1 MAAAILPF
9 LPLIGQAV
17 GQGIQAIGGS
27 RRAKD
32 MKEFYGDLRE
42 SGEKDAKRLQA
53 ERQGL
58 YSMGPTMRRYMQYA
72 MQDPAADL
80 ERQEAQ
86 RQAGTAVG
94 ALKAGGA
101 RAILGGLGAQQQ
113 QAASNMARI
122 AADSYRRRQDATA
135 AVARQEERLRQEQR
149 GDIGA
154 DLNLAREQAASG
166 LAGEFESDLYR
177 RALGTNFLTSL
188 VGLTGQ
194 AAGMGLF
201 GKGGKKGGQSN
212 SDTLAELAESGE
224 GDQILSG
231 IESYITDPTMNP
243 FRINEN
249 GGKVK
254 KTPGEFSHAT
264 NPINVMQDGAKI
276 GELTGG
282 EYVLN
287 PEQAAAIARQ
297 SDIARKLFR
306 KFDREA

>member
-1 MAAAILPF
+1 MAAAAILPF
-9 LPLIGQAV
+9 LPMIGQAI
-17 GQGIQAIGGS
+17 GSGIQAIGGA

-32 MKEFYGDLRE
+32 TEEFYKGLKE
-42 SGEKDAKRLQA
+42 SGEKEAERLQS
-53 ERQGL
+53 ERKDL
-58 YSMGPTMRRYMQYA
+58 YSMGPTMRKYMQYA

-86 RQAGTAVG
+86 RQSGTAVG

-122 AADSYRRRQDATA
+122 AADSYNRRQAATA
-135 AVARQEERLRQEQR
+135 AVGRQEEILRQEQR
-149 GDIGA
+149 GDIGV
-154 DLNLAREQAASG
+154 DLGLARKQAASG

-177 RALGTNFLTSL
+177 RALGTNFLSGL
-188 VGLTGQ
+188 AGLTGQ

-201 GKGGKKGGQSN
+201 GKGGKKGSA
-212 SDTLAELAESGE
+212 AENFNNA
-224 GDQILSG
+224 
-231 IESYITDPTMNP
+231 DPATQAFFMDPENQAM
-243 FRINEN
+243 INAAQFAFEK
-249 GGKVK
+249 GGRVK
-254 KTPGEFSHAT
+254 KTPGEFSHAS

-287 PEQAAAIARQ
+287 PQQAAAIARQ

-306 KFDREA
+306 KFDKEA

>member
-1 MAAAILPF
+1 MAAAAILPF

-32 MKEFYGDLRE
+32 MEEFYRDLKE
-42 SGEKDAKRLQA
+42 SGEKEAGRLQA

-86 RQAGTAVG
+86 RQSGTAVG

-122 AADSYRRRQDATA
+122 AADSYRRRQEATA
-135 AVARQEERLRQEQR
+135 TVGRQEERLRQEQR

-154 DLNLAREQAASG
+154 DLDLARKQAASG
-166 LAGEFESDLYR
+166 LEGEFESDLYR
-177 RALGTNFLTSL
+177 RALGTNFLSGL

-201 GKGGKKGGQSN
+201 GKGDKKSPSASETL
-212 SDTLAELAESGE
+212 SDLNESGE
-224 GDQILSG
+224 GQQILDRIDAYQS
-231 IESYITDPTMNP
+231 NP
-243 FRINEN
+243 SMANMR
-249 GGKVK
+249 GGGRVK
-254 KTPGEFSHAT
+254 KTPGEFSHAS

-287 PEQAAAIARQ
+287 PKQAAAIARQ

>member
-1 MAAAILPF
+1 MPAPAILPF

-32 MKEFYGDLRE
+32 MEEFYGDLKE
-42 SGEKDAKRLQA
+42 SGEKEAKRLQA

-86 RQAGTAVG
+86 RQSGTAVG

-113 QAASNMARI
+113 QATSNMARI
-122 AADSYRRRQDATA
+122 AADSYKRRQAATST
-135 AVARQEERLRQEQR
+135 VGRMEENIRREQR
-149 GDIGA
+149 GDISA
-154 DLNLAREQAASG
+154 DLGLARRQAASG

-177 RALGTNFLTSL
+177 RSMGTNFLS
-188 VGLTGQ
+188 GLSELGGQ
-194 AAGMGLF
+194 AAGIAVQKSYDNFLEGLTP
-201 GKGGKKGGQSN
+201 GQRSLYDN
-212 SDTLAELAESGE
+212 LDKRGYSHREI
-224 GDQILSG
+224 GDRLG
-231 IESYITDPTMNP
+231 FN
-243 FRINEN
+243 NEK

-254 KTPGEFSHAT
+254 KTPGEFSHAS

-287 PEQAAAIARQ
+287 PQQAAAIARQ

>member
-1 MAAAILPF
+1 MAAAAILPF

-32 MKEFYGDLRE
+32 MEGFYGDLRE

-86 RQAGTAVG
+86 RQSGTAVG

-122 AADSYRRRQDATA
+122 AADSYRRRQEATA
-135 AVARQEERLRQEQR
+135 AVGGQEERLRQEQR

-154 DLNLAREQAASG
+154 DLNLAREQAAAG

-177 RALGTNFLTSL
+177 RSLGTNFLSGL
-188 VGLTGQ
+188 AGLTGQ

-201 GKGGKKGGQSN
+201 GDGSGGGQSN
-212 SDTLAELAESGE
+212 SDILAKLAESGE
-224 GDQILSG
+224 GDQILSR
-231 IESYITDPTMNP
+231 IESYITDPTRNP
-243 FRINEN
+243 FRKEN

-287 PEQAAAIARQ
+287 PKQAA
-297 SDIARKLFR
+297 
-306 KFDREA
+306 